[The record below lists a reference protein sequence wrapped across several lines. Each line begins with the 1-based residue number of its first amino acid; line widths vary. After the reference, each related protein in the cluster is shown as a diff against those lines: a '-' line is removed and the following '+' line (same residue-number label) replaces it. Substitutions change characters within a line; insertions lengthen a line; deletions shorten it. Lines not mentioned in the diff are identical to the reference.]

1 MPHVGSSKHFFYSH
15 GNHKEYNKQQSNRIR
30 HRATYKSFGFNHST
44 LTSRSQFLSQLFSL
58 DISDLPFDFNL
69 SISISQLI
77 FSLNILPWA
86 FGINHS
92 ASTYQ
97 PQFLYRLSVLI
108 ILLYHSALTIQLNHL
123 SSPIQSQFLYQLFSF
138 NISTRPFSLNNL
150 ASTSLPLF
158 LRRLFSLD
166 ISAQLF
172 GLNHLASTS

>member
-92 ASTYQ
+92 ASTYR
-97 PQFLYRLSVLI
+97 PQFLYRL
-108 ILLYHSALTIQLNHL
+108 
-123 SSPIQSQFLYQLFSF
+123 
-138 NISTRPFSLNNL
+138 
-150 ASTSLPLF
+150 
-158 LRRLFSLD
+158 FSLD
-166 ISAQLF
+166 NSTLSF
-172 GLNHLASTS
+172 GLNHSAQPFVLTHLVSISLSTFQFQHFNSTIQS